1 MPLQRETA
9 PAKTTGRLQKLVCCE
24 GLNNSGDTPDPAS
37 FQAPIVDLD
46 LLDELMEAGKNC
58 ERELAR
64 RQLRL
69 RRFLLNLAV
78 YRHAVEK
85 FGEAVWR
92 DAV

>member
-9 PAKTTGRLQKLVCCE
+9 PAKTTGRLQKLVR
-24 GLNNSGDTPDPAS
+24 GDTPDPAS